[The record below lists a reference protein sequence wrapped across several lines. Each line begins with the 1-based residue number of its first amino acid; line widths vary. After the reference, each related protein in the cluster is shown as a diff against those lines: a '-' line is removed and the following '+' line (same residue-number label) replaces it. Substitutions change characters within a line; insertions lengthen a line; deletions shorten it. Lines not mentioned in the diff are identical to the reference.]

1 MCYTLDQHK
10 DISQL
15 FKKGGK
21 PLWGRQLA
29 NLPAAEGPRNHFRQ
43 EELEPWQ
50 AAAGNLLKF
59 LTASLRIQQMIVLL
73 NPREVRESSCLNAPS
88 EQ

>member
-1 MCYTLDQHK
+1 MSYDISEMWKCINNMCFILHQHK

-29 NLPAAEGPRNHFRQ
+29 NLPAAEGPSDHFRQ
-43 EELEPWQ
+43 EELEPQQ
-50 AAAGNLLKF
+50 AAAENLLKF
-59 LTASLRIQQMIVLL
+59 LTASPRIQ
-73 NPREVRESSCLNAPS
+73 
-88 EQ
+88 